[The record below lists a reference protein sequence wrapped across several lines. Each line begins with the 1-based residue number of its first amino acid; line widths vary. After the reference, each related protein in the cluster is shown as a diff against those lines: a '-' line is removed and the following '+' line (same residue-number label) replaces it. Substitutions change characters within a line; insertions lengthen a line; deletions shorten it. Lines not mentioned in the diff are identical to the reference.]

1 MNMKRDRISL
11 LVSFFCSELL
21 WGPGD
26 GEICGDVLLFIPE
39 LEATEG
45 NSLPTET
52 HVRCRWWGE
61 KRPGSLF
68 RPLNKRLKHVKVA
81 YDPTNTVV
89 YPIVAE
95 QAELKN
101 YFQDMVRIFC

>member
-1 MNMKRDRISL
+1 MNDVTVGCSL
-11 LVSFFCSELL
+11 PPQV
-21 WGPGD
+21 D

-101 YFQDMVRIFC
+101 YFQDMVRVRSALDCQV